1 MKLYIRQKVFSW
13 GDRFTVK
20 DAAGVDR
27 YTVEGEVFTFGK
39 KLHVYDM
46 HGREVAYVEQ
56 RIMSILPSYRVFV
69 GEREIAQVSRQLTFF
84 IARYYV
90 AGLNWQVV
98 GEVWEHE
105 FSVTRGD
112 LPVATIRKA
121 WMTWG
126 DSYELE
132 IFDSA
137 DELPA
142 LATVLAI
149 DATIENSN

>member
-39 KLHVYDM
+39 KLHLYDM
-46 HGREVAYVEQ
+46 YGREAAYIEQ
-56 RIMSILPSYRVFV
+56 RMMSILPSYRIYV
-69 GEREIAQVSRQLTFF
+69 GDREIAQVIREFTLF
-84 IARYYV
+84 IARYRV
-90 AGLNWQVV
+90 TGLDWQVV
-98 GEVWEHE
+98 GEVWQHE
-105 FSVTRGD
+105 FSVTCADRT
-112 LPVATIRKA
+112 VATIRKA

-126 DSYELE
+126 DSYELH
-132 IFDSA
+132 IFDAA
-137 DELPA
+137 DTLAA

-149 DATIENSN
+149 DAAMEYND